1 MRTLY
6 TSFALAAIIAC
17 QQALAL
23 TLTQVDSTPSA
34 TPAEPP
40 KIFAQTAQEEGEDL
54 EEVEGSESASRHGGP
69 HHHHC
74 HCCEKCDCPHLQ
86 DCGIVVSDNN
96 GAGAISTVGALATSV
111 GTASTV
117 NIPDVLVSEATA
129 TNTCGLELSSNQQC
143 GNVTKTKNFCISG
156 NICISETT
164 TTTGCEGERECSD
177 GRFTSTTQAY

>member
-23 TLTQVDSTPSA
+23 TLTQVDSAPSA

-40 KIFAQTAQEEGEDL
+40 KIFAQTAQEEDEATLISGA
-54 EEVEGSESASRHGGP
+54 GSGSAGGYP
-69 HHHHC
+69 HHDC
-74 HCCEKCDCPHLQ
+74 HCCETCDCPHLQ
-86 DCGIVVSDNN
+86 DCGIVVSANN

-177 GRFTSTTQAY
+177 GRFTSTT

>member
-23 TLTQVDSTPSA
+23 TLTQVDSAPSA

-40 KIFAQTAQEEGEDL
+40 KIFAQTEQDVDVPLEG
-54 EEVEGSESASRHGGP
+54 GSGSARYTTP
-69 HHHHC
+69 VC
-74 HCCEKCDCPHLQ
+74 QCCDTCDCPHLQ
-86 DCGIVVSDNN
+86 DCGIVVSSNN

-177 GRFTSTTQAY
+177 GRFTSTT

>member
-23 TLTQVDSTPSA
+23 TLTQVDSAPSA

-40 KIFAQTAQEEGEDL
+40 KIFAQTNQGGLED
-54 EEVEGSESASRHGGP
+54 EPVPSGSVNHTIPA
-69 HHHHC
+69 C
-74 HCCEKCDCPHLQ
+74 HCCETCDCPHLQ
-86 DCGIVVSDNN
+86 DCGIVVDHDN
-96 GAGAISTVGALATSV
+96 GAGALSTIGALATSV

-164 TTTGCEGERECSD
+164 TTSGCEGERECSD

>member
-23 TLTQVDSTPSA
+23 TLTQVDSAPSA

-40 KIFAQTAQEEGEDL
+40 KIFAQTAQGPPEGEDII
-54 EEVEGSESASRHGGP
+54 GSGSIIHPTPA
-69 HHHHC
+69 C
-74 HCCEKCDCPHLQ
+74 HCCDTCDCPHLQ
-86 DCGIVVSDNN
+86 DCGIVVSANN

-177 GRFTSTTQAY
+177 GRFTSTT